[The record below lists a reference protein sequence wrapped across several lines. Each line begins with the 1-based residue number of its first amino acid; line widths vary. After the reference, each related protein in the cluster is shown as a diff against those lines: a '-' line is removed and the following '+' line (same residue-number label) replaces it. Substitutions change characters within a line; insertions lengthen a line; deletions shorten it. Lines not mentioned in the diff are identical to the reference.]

1 MSGYGDSHDVPAQGD
16 GVNSP
21 RRLAIVDIAC
31 VAYPS
36 FSPGFPD
43 SPSHGDRHVVNT
55 LRTALALSALLLSH
69 AAQAQRPVAPRPAT
83 GTASVS
89 GVVIDSLALKPLT
102 GARVQLVNADSIT
115 SAARTVTTDSLGR
128 YLFRNVHVGRYLVGF
143 LHPMLDSL
151 GIEPRQAE
159 VSVDGSS
166 ASRIDLSI
174 PSPLALRTAICGA
187 KAVADSDALIL
198 GVVRTASDK
207 APVDSAIVSAQ
218 WVEMLL
224 GAGRVNRS
232 MAKRATRSSDAG
244 WFAICGAPSNGAI
257 TLGATHAADS
267 TEVLELEVPISGFV
281 RRDLY
286 FGTARVER
294 FTAAGAS
301 ADGVAPTVRLSGD
314 GRLSGVVVSASGNR
328 PLAGA
333 RVGIV
338 RGPQT
343 RADDSGAWTL
353 TGVPTGTRMLEVR
366 ALAHYPITMPVDV
379 VEGAAPVR
387 VAMVT
392 LESVLETV
400 RISAQKNGTSGLLD
414 FLARK
419 RSGGAG
425 RFITS
430 EDIAVR
436 NPLNTSDLLRGT
448 AGVYLDIDASG
459 QEIITM
465 RGNGGA
471 HCNPL
476 IYLNRSP
483 LRGLTNGEL
492 NNLLRPRDLIG
503 IEVYTAATSPAM
515 YQDQNGC
522 GTLVLTTR

>member
-1 MSGYGDSHDVPAQGD
+1 MKYLWSV
-16 GVNSP
+16 
-21 RRLAIVDIAC
+21 
-31 VAYPS
+31 
-36 FSPGFPD
+36 
-43 SPSHGDRHVVNT
+43 
-55 LRTALALSALLLSH
+55 LALSALISTNRAL
-69 AAQAQRPVAPRPAT
+69 AQRPVAPRPAVST
-83 GTASVS
+83 GSVS
-89 GVVIDSLALKPLT
+89 GLVFDSLARLPLS

-115 SAARTVTTDSLGR
+115 SAARTVITDSLGR
-128 YLFRNVHVGRYLVGF
+128 YLFRNVKIGRYLVGF

-159 VSVDGSS
+159 VTVDGTTT
-166 ASRIDLSI
+166 ARIDLSV
-174 PSPLALRTAICGA
+174 PSPIAMRTAICGA
-187 KAVADSDALIL
+187 KAVADSDALVMGI
-198 GVVRTASDK
+198 VRNASDK
-207 APVDSAIVSAQ
+207 VAVDSAIVTAQ
-218 WVEMLL
+218 WVELLL
-224 GAGRVNRS
+224 GGGRVNRS
-232 MAKRATRSSDAG
+232 MAKRATRTPDTG
-244 WFAICGAPSNGAI
+244 FFAICGAPSNGAI
-257 TLGATHAADS
+257 TLGATHGADS
-267 TEVLELEVPISGFV
+267 TEVLELEVPLSGFV

-286 FGTARVER
+286 FGQARVER
-294 FTAAGAS
+294 FVAANAAGDS
-301 ADGVAPTVRLSGD
+301 AVPTVRLSGD
-314 GRLSGVVVSASGNR
+314 GRLSGTVVSATGSR

-343 RADDSGAWTL
+343 RTDDRGMWTL
-353 TGVPTGTRMLEVR
+353 TGVPTGTRMLDVR

-379 VEGAAPVR
+379 VDGAAPVR

-400 RISAQKNGTSGLLD
+400 RISAKKNGTSSLLD

-425 RFITS
+425 RFITA

-448 AGVYLDIDASG
+448 SGVYLENDPSG

-471 HCNPL
+471 HCGPR
-476 IYLNRSP
+476 IYLNTQP
-483 LRGLTNGEL
+483 LRGITNGEL

-503 IEVYTAATSPAM
+503 IEVYTAATAPAM

-522 GTLVLTTR
+522 GTIVLTTR

>member
-1 MSGYGDSHDVPAQGD
+1 MKFPWSG
-16 GVNSP
+16 
-21 RRLAIVDIAC
+21 
-31 VAYPS
+31 
-36 FSPGFPD
+36 
-43 SPSHGDRHVVNT
+43 
-55 LRTALALSALLLSH
+55 LALSALLSSVSSH
-69 AAQAQRPVAPRPAT
+69 AAFAQRPAAPRPAVSA
-83 GTASVS
+83 ASVS
-89 GVVIDSLALKPLT
+89 GIVFDSLARLPLS
-102 GARVQLVNADSIT
+102 GARVQLVNADSVT

-128 YLFRNVHVGRYLVGF
+128 YLFRNVHVGRYLIGF

-159 VSVDGSS
+159 VSVDG
-166 ASRIDLSI
+166 ATAARMDLSV
-174 PSPLALRTAICGA
+174 PSPNAMRTAICGA
-187 KAVADSDALIL
+187 RAVADSDALIM
-198 GVVRTASDK
+198 GIVRNASDRMT
-207 APVDSAIVSAQ
+207 VDSAIVTAQ
-218 WVEMLL
+218 WVELLL

-232 MAKRATRSSDAG
+232 MAKRATRTPDTG
-244 WFAICGAPSNGAI
+244 FFAICGAPSNGAI
-257 TLGATHAADS
+257 TLGATHGADS
-267 TEVLELEVPISGFV
+267 TEVLELEVPLSGFV

-286 FGTARVER
+286 FGVARVER
-294 FTAAGAS
+294 FVAANAAADS
-301 ADGVAPTVRLSGD
+301 APPTVRLVGD
-314 GRLSGVVVSASGNR
+314 GRLSGVVVSTVGGR

-343 RADDSGAWTL
+343 RTDDRGMWTL
-353 TGVPTGTRMLEVR
+353 TGVPTGTRMLDVR

-379 VEGAAPVR
+379 VDGAAPVR
-387 VAMVT
+387 IAMVT

-400 RISAQKNGTSGLLD
+400 RITARKNGTSNLLD

-419 RSGGAG
+419 RSGGGG
-425 RFITS
+425 RFITA

-448 AGVYLDIDASG
+448 SGVYLENDQSG
-459 QEIITM
+459 QEILTM

-471 HCNPL
+471 HCSPM
-476 IYLNRSP
+476 IYLNASP

-503 IEVYTAATSPAM
+503 IEVYTAATAPAM

>member
-1 MSGYGDSHDVPAQGD
+1 MSG
-16 GVNSP
+16 
-21 RRLAIVDIAC
+21 IV
-31 VAYPS
+31 
-36 FSPGFPD
+36 F
-43 SPSHGDRHVVNT
+43 
-55 LRTALALSALLLSH
+55 
-69 AAQAQRPVAPRPAT
+69 
-83 GTASVS
+83 
-89 GVVIDSLALKPLT
+89 DSLARLPLA
-102 GARVQLVNADSIT
+102 GAKVQLVNADSVT

-128 YLFRNVHVGRYLVGF
+128 YLFRNVRAGRYVIGF

-159 VSVDGSS
+159 VAVDGSS
-166 ASRIDLSI
+166 AARMDLSV
-174 PSPLALRTAICGA
+174 PSPIAMRTAICGA
-187 KAVADSDALIL
+187 KAVADSDALIM
-198 GVVRTASDK
+198 GIVRDASDK
-207 APVDSAIVSAQ
+207 ATVDSAIVTAQ
-218 WVEMLL
+218 WVELLL
-224 GAGRVNRS
+224 GAGKVSRS
-232 MAKRATRSSDAG
+232 MAKRATRTSDTG

-257 TLGATHAADS
+257 SLVATHGADS
-267 TEVLELEVPISGFV
+267 TETLELEVPVSGFV

-286 FGTARVER
+286 FGRARVER
-294 FTAAGAS
+294 FTAANAS
-301 ADGVAPTVRLSGD
+301 ADSVAPTVRLAGD
-314 GRLSGVVVSASGNR
+314 GRLSGVVVSASGSR

-333 RVGIV
+333 RIGIV

-343 RADDSGAWTL
+343 RADDRGVWTL
-353 TGVPTGTRMLEVR
+353 TGIPTGTRMLEVR

-379 VEGAAPVR
+379 VDGAAPLR
-387 VAMVT
+387 IAMVT

-400 RISAQKNGTSGLLD
+400 RISAQRNGTSSLLD

-419 RSGGAG
+419 RSNGAG
-425 RFITS
+425 RFITA

-448 AGVYLDIDASG
+448 AGVYLDVDQSG

-471 HCNPL
+471 HCTPL

-503 IEVYTAATSPAM
+503 IEVYTAATSPAL

-522 GTLVLTTR
+522 GTIVLTTR